1 MVQSLCPVESS
12 ALWSDFFFWKRE
24 MTSKCNLSVQWS
36 SMFGCEQISW
46 KFAGFWIKFMEE
58 RNDESM
64 YHFNLQRSSIC
75 SCEHAYWIVILR
87 FCVHKT
93 MMAGS
98 TKKNYTNLKKLN
110 CYNMISIIVVW
121 AVIRSWTTFCL
132 SFWHYVNWRVKS
144 SPSEK
149 TTKAKWIVDCR
160 LNVKGCLV
168 L

>member
-75 SCEHAYWIVILR
+75 SCEHAYWIVILG

-98 TKKNYTNLKKLN
+98 TKKNCPNLKKLSL
-110 CYNMISIIVVW
+110 IWITI
-121 AVIRSWTTFCL
+121 CL
-132 SFWHYVNWRVKS
+132 SFCRSVNWRAVLLKIID
-144 SPSEK
+144 
-149 TTKAKWIVDCR
+149 AKNYKG
-160 LNVKGCLV
+160 LNR
-168 L
+168 